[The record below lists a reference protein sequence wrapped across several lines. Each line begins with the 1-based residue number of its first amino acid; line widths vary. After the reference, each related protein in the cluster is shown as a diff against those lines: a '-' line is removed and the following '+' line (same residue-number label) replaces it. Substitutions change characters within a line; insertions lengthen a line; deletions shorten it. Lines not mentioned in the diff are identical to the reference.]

1 MKSRAL
7 SLKSAAVVFA
17 TLVLTLVSAPRARA
31 DDFQGATHL
40 MPFDEDTIN
49 YSKTTAHGS
58 IPSLQEK
65 IDRGQIALKFD
76 AKFGYLPAIL
86 AALSVP
92 KNSQGLVFSKTSF
105 QRERIDPRHPR
116 AIYFNDDS
124 YVGYVPGSP
133 LLEFSMADPKLGA
146 VFYTLEQTET
156 AKPRFT
162 RNDQCLECH
171 ASAKTMGVPGHL
183 LRSFGT
189 DDIGVVDLNT
199 GVSLVTHRTPLA
211 ERWGGWYVTGKHGRQ
226 THRGNLV
233 GKPAYAKQ
241 ETTPNFLGNLTDLSR
256 LFDTTEYFQ
265 SSSDIVALLVLEH
278 QYHLHNFLTRVNYEA
293 TISLQQY
300 GHLNYLKSKVEGLV
314 RYLLFVEEAPLTAA
328 ITGNTDF
335 AKNFTARGPKDR
347 QGRSL
352 REFDLHTRLFKYPCS
367 YLIYSDA
374 FEQLPPAARDKVYA
388 RLYQVLSG
396 KDSTPEFQK
405 IPFATKQAILQILL
419 DTKKNLPPE
428 WKS

>member
-1 MKSRAL
+1 M
-7 SLKSAAVVFA
+7 
-17 TLVLTLVSAPRARA
+17 
-31 DDFQGATHL
+31 
-40 MPFDEDTIN
+40 
-49 YSKTTAHGS
+49 
-58 IPSLQEK
+58 
-65 IDRGQIALKFD
+65 
-76 AKFGYLPAIL
+76 
-86 AALSVP
+86 
-92 KNSQGLVFSKTSF
+92 FSKTSF

-156 AKPRFT
+156 AKPRFV